1 MSVISIPGNIIVIN
15 RGDTYSFDLDLT
27 DENEQVYRLKDK
39 DALYFG
45 LMDPHQ
51 MFEDALLKKK
61 FTVEDYIDG
70 EEGESTV
77 INIEIKPEDTIDLY
91 PGKYYY
97 AIKLKL
103 DHYDDDDEH
112 ITGVKTVV
120 NKTKFIICD

>member
-27 DENEQVYRLKDK
+27 DENDQIYRLKDN
-39 DALYFG
+39 DTLYFG

-61 FTVEDYIDG
+61 FTVENYVDG
-70 EEGESTV
+70 IEGEST
-77 INIEIKPEDTIDLY
+77 IISFKIEPEDTIDLY

-103 DHYDDDDEH
+103 NHEDEQG
-112 ITGVKTVV
+112 IPVTDVKTVV